1 VGGWLQA
8 KFCWSILEHEQF
20 YINQAYNLK
29 EFFMKFSLY
38 QRLAFSVCFTFI
50 IIVSMLFYWSNS
62 LAEHSKL
69 QAEQKLHSQL
79 AEHLA
84 HDNPLLQDG
93 VYDKAAL
100 KNLFHTLMLLG
111 PAFEFYF
118 LDPAGNIITYSADA
132 NKIKRKKVELSPLV
146 NLISNPDAVPIFG
159 DDPRNID
166 KQKIFSAAPIYRG
179 DNLQGYL
186 YVIIGGEV
194 YDSIFDQVK
203 NDKHLQQYSTLFIG
217 SLLLLLLILLTVF
230 RYFTAPIKQLANEM
244 TAINAVKFDQ
254 SKVALTQ
261 WKNPE
266 NNEVHKLGNTF
277 NAMIKQ
283 INQQFSQLTENDRIR
298 RELLTHLSH
307 DLRTPLATMQGY
319 VETMVIKG
327 DKLTTS
333 ELADYIATVQRN
345 GMQLKRLI
353 DQIFELAHL
362 EDGQVTVN
370 LETFAIGELLHDI
383 IAKFSMKAKEKNIY
397 LHLDPQQCKFIVYSD
412 IAKLER
418 IITNLLENAIRHT
431 KKGGEVAI
439 IVKQLID
446 KIKVSVTDNG
456 SGISKEDIAYIFD
469 ARYRA
474 SNAIEDKT
482 THSGLGLAISQKLS
496 KLLNSEIFVESKLGH
511 GSSFSLSLQLVN
523 T

>member
-1 VGGWLQA
+1 
-8 KFCWSILEHEQF
+8 
-20 YINQAYNLK
+20 
-29 EFFMKFSLY
+29 MKFSLY
-38 QRLAFSVCFTFI
+38 QRLALSVCFAFI
-50 IIVSMLFYWSNS
+50 ILASMLFYWSNS

-118 LDPAGNIITYSADA
+118 LDPAGKIITYSADA
-132 NKIKRKKVELSPLV
+132 DKIKRQKVELSPLV
-146 NLISNPDAVPIFG
+146 NLISNPNAVPVFG
-159 DDPRNID
+159 DDPRSLS

-186 YVIIGGEV
+186 YIIIGGEI
-194 YDSIFDQVK
+194 YDSIFSQVK
-203 NDKHLQQYSTLFIG
+203 NDEHLQQYGAVFIG
-217 SLLLLLLILLTVF
+217 SLLLLLLILLAVF
-230 RYFTAPIKQLANEM
+230 RYFTAPIKQLASEM
-244 TAINAVKFDQ
+244 EAINKVKFDQ
-254 SKVALTQ
+254 SKVDLTH

-266 NNEVHKLGNTF
+266 NNEVHRLGATF
-277 NAMIKQ
+277 NAMVKQ
-283 INQQFSQLTENDRIR
+283 INQQFYQLTENDRIR
-298 RELLTHLSH
+298 RELLAHLSH

-319 VETMVIKG
+319 IETMVIKG
-327 DKLTTS
+327 EELTAF
-333 ELADYIATVQRN
+333 ERADYIATAQRN

-362 EDGQVTVN
+362 EDGQVAVS
-370 LETFAIGELLHDI
+370 LETFAVGELLHDI
-383 IAKFSMKAKEKNIY
+383 IAKFSLKAKDKNIN
-397 LHLDPQQCKFIVYSD
+397 LSLQPQQCRFVVYSD

-431 KKGGEVAI
+431 KADGEVAI
-439 IVKQLID
+439 IVSQLAD
-446 KIKVSVTDNG
+446 KIKIAVTDNG

-474 SNAIEDKT
+474 SNAIEDNT
-482 THSGLGLAISQKLS
+482 THAGLGLAISQKLS
-496 KLLNSEIFVESKLGH
+496 KILNSELFVDSELGQ
-511 GSSFSLSLQLVN
+511 GSSFSLSLQLVSH
-523 T
+523 

>member
-1 VGGWLQA
+1 
-8 KFCWSILEHEQF
+8 
-20 YINQAYNLK
+20 
-29 EFFMKFSLY
+29 MKLSLY
-38 QRLAFSVCFTFI
+38 QRLALSVCFAFI
-50 IIVSMLFYWSNS
+50 IIASMLFYWSNS

-93 VYDKAAL
+93 VYDKSAL

-111 PAFEFYF
+111 PSFEFYF

-132 NKIKRKKVELSPLV
+132 SKIKRKKVELSPLV

-159 DDPRNID
+159 DDPRSVD

-186 YVIIGGEV
+186 YVIIGGEI
-194 YDSIFDQVK
+194 YDSIFNQVK

-217 SLLLLLLILLTVF
+217 SLLLLLLVLLAVF

-254 SKVALTQ
+254 SKIVLTQ
-261 WKNPE
+261 WTNPE

-277 NAMIKQ
+277 NVMVKQ

-298 RELLTHLSH
+298 RELLAHLSH

-319 VETMVIKG
+319 IETMVIKG
-327 DKLTTS
+327 DKLTIL
-333 ELADYIATVQRN
+333 ERADYLATAQRN
-345 GMQLKRLI
+345 GQQLKRLI

-362 EDGQVTVN
+362 EDGQVTVS

-383 IAKFSMKAKEKNIY
+383 IAKFALKAKEKNIS
-397 LHLDPQQCKFIVYSD
+397 LSLQPQQCRFVVYSD

-431 KKGGEVAI
+431 SQNGEVAI
-439 IVKQLID
+439 VVSQLTD
-446 KIKVSVTDNG
+446 KIKIAVTDNG

-482 THSGLGLAISQKLS
+482 PHAGLGLAISQKLS
-496 KLLNSEIFVESKLGH
+496 KILNSEIFVDSKLGQ
-511 GSSFSLSLQLVN
+511 GSSFSLSLQVVN